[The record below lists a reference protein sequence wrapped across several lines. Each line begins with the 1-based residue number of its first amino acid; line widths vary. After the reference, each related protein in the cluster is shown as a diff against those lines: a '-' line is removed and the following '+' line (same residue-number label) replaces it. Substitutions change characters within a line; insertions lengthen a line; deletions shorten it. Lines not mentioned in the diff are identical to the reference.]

1 MPRTARRTKAK
12 APAPLDPKVIAV
24 PYPEVQS
31 DYESKGKLTGSL
43 LSAIGNL
50 EPGRSFILS
59 TQQLEDAPLQGWIDG
74 CGLSCEKGKYSW
86 NGMTRSRTKQAEVAF
101 QYTLAGEGRLRYGK
115 KEVPILP
122 GQLMMLVTPGNYR
135 YWLPANSEFWMFVFV
150 SIRGEELANFF
161 SRLIQEFGPL
171 VNILPQSPA
180 VQFAFEICRRA
191 RSNRIDSFY
200 AASELAFRLATKIGH
215 ELCHIQKEEAIP
227 TPIKMAREFCIRN
240 YSSKI
245 SVADMAIAAGLSLSY
260 FTTLF
265 EKKLGMTPRSFL
277 EKVRIEQACR
287 LLQNSELSVKAVAYA
302 TGFRDPNY
310 FAKAFRRFVGIAPTS
325 FSRQ

>member
-1 MPRTARRTKAK
+1 MPRAPRRTKAK
-12 APAPLDPKVIAV
+12 AAPLDPKVTSV
-24 PYPEVQS
+24 PYPEVPS
-31 DYESKGKLTGSL
+31 NRESKNPLTGSL
-43 LSAIGNL
+43 LSALGNL

-59 TQQLEDAPLQGWIDG
+59 TQQLEEAPLQGWIVG
-74 CGLSCEKGKYSW
+74 CGLSCETGEYSW
-86 NGMTRSRTKQAEVAF
+86 NGITRSRSEQAEVAF
-101 QYTLAGEGRLRYGK
+101 QYTLAGEGRLRHGK

-135 YWLPANSEFWMFVFV
+135 YWLPANSEYWMFVFV
-150 SIRGEELANFF
+150 SIRGSELVSFF
-161 SRLIQEFGPL
+161 SRLIKEFGPV
-171 VNILPQSPA
+171 VNIPPESPA

-191 RSNRIDSFY
+191 RSNRIESFY
-200 AASELAFRLATKIGH
+200 AASELAFRLATKLGH
-215 ELCHIQKEEAIP
+215 ELCHNQKEEAIP
-227 TPIKMAREFCIRN
+227 ASIKAAREFCIRN
-240 YSSKI
+240 YSSNV
-245 SVADMAIAAGLSLSY
+245 SVGDMAAAAGLSLSY

-265 EKKLGMTPRSFL
+265 EKNLGMTPRSFL
-277 EKVRIEQACR
+277 EKIRIEQACQ